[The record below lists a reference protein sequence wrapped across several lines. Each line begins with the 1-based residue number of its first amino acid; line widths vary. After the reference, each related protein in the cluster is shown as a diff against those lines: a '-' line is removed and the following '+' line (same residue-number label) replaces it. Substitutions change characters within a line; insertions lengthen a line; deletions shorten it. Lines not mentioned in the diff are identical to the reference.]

1 MIYKRQYLF
10 LLPDNFPPLMNGNST
25 FKVTIGQ
32 TSLYQFTV
40 DDTDVFKVGVVGG
53 IPTGGSLAGSQRA
66 FTFTL
71 TLTHVQNVSL
81 TFFAVDSLNATSL
94 LSVQV
99 QVCGCQNG
107 GNCTLRG
114 LIGTDG
120 SSLILNCECNKG

>member
-1 MIYKRQYLF
+1 MK
-10 LLPDNFPPLMNGNST
+10 GNST
-25 FKVTIGQ
+25 FKVTVGQ

-53 IPTGGSLAGSQRA
+53 IPTGGSLAGSQRT
-66 FTFTL
+66 FTFNL
-71 TLTHVQNVSL
+71 TLPSVQNVSL

-107 GNCTLRG
+107 GNCTMSG
-114 LIGTDG
+114 LLGTDG
-120 SSLILNCECNKG
+120 PGLILNCECNKGEFSCF